1 MQLGIGVHQEAG
13 VEQMKI
19 KWKHEY
25 QIIEG
30 ESAYIGR
37 WKVGSVFYDGMVS
50 AGQEFRWVAICTLPG
65 IQIKHT
71 HYETRSEVKA
81 LLTKVV
87 KYWFKQSGML
97 LPLKRRKRVIGIIGT
112 RRRDSDYDLRL
123 VENEFLRHYH
133 KGDTICS
140 GLCPKGGDRFAVIL
154 HKKYNT
160 PCIWHKA
167 EWERLGKYAGFS
179 RNGLIAEDSDVL
191 ICCVANDR
199 KGGTE
204 DTLRK
209 FKKLGK
215 KNWYAI

>member
-1 MQLGIGVHQEAG
+1 MQLGIGVQEGGAIQ
-13 VEQMKI
+13 VEI
-19 KWKHEY
+19 KWKQNY
-25 QIIEG
+25 KYVTG
-30 ESAYIGR
+30 ETAYLGR
-37 WKVGSVFYDGMVS
+37 WKVGSVFYDGMAPKGS
-50 AGQEFRWVAICTLPG
+50 KFWWVAHSDLPG
-65 IQIKHT
+65 LQIKRT

-81 LLTKVV
+81 LLTKVI
-87 KYWFKQSGML
+87 KFWFKEAGMP

-167 EWERLGKYAGFS
+167 EWDRLGKYAGFS

-215 KNWYAI
+215 KNWYII